1 MAEPYQAAPIPERV
15 RLVIALTEVNSRH
28 LRSETRRAGAE
39 IELERA
45 LEDERRDGA
54 SAALSSRIAEMQAR
68 LANVTGEA
76 RAIETEREW
85 LEQALIHLDDPS
97 PSDSAAPR
105 Q

>member
-1 MAEPYQAAPIPERV
+1 MAVPVEAAAIPDRV

-45 LEDERRDGA
+45 LEDQRRHGT
-54 SAALSSRIAEMQAR
+54 SAALTARIVDLQGRFAI
-68 LANVTGEA
+68 ANGEA
-76 RAIETEREW
+76 EAIEAERAW
-85 LEQALIHLDDPS
+85 LEDALVHFDDPS
-97 PSDSAAPR
+97 PGGEGPR